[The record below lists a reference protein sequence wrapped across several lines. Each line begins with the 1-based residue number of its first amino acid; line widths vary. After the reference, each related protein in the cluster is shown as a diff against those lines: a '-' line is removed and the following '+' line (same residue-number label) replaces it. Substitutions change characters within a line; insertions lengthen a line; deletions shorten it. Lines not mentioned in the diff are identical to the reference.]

1 MLNKK
6 DSADNN
12 QVERRYK
19 TLFDKL
25 DVNDDG
31 KINFNDLLRLIE
43 RKTKTKSERDED
55 LSRAKVKCV
64 NYRFFCV
71 RREKN

>member
-1 MLNKK
+1 MLNKN
-6 DSADNN
+6 DSADVN

-19 TLFDKL
+19 TLFDRL
-25 DVNDDG
+25 DVNADG
-31 KINFNDLLRLIE
+31 KINVNDLLKLIE
-43 RKTKTKSERDED
+43 RETKTTSERDED